1 MPNFSAQ
8 IRGEPEPRGFRFD
21 VEENA
26 LYTDI
31 EVENKLGGMEDQRQL
46 KITETTAQQDP
57 QAMMYWEQTAVY
69 RQAYQLCE
77 SEGISFEEAFEKATL
92 AAEANGQPYVPPASE
107 RPWVDKSDP
116 IVSDPGPDLSGFDDE
131 GAPGADPMAA
141 VALTSYQML
150 TGMLL
155 VLIDQHISED
165 DKDYA
170 LVEYC
175 KQEKEKIDGYE
186 IVI

>member
-8 IRGEPEPRGFRFD
+8 IQGEPEPRGFRFD

-31 EVENKLGGMEDQRQL
+31 DTENPLGGMKDQKQL

-77 SEGISFEEAFEKATL
+77 SEGLSFEEAFEKATL

-107 RPWVDKSDP
+107 RPWADTSDP
-116 IVSDPGPDLSGFDDE
+116 MQADPGPDLSGFDDE
-131 GAPGADPMAA
+131 DAARTSPMAGI
-141 VALTSYQML
+141 VITNQQLILGALM
-150 TGMLL
+150 
-155 VLIDQHISED
+155 I
-165 DKDYA
+165 
-170 LVEYC
+170 LVEHPEDSKAKLIEYF
-175 KQEKEKIDGYE
+175 KTKLEEIDGYE